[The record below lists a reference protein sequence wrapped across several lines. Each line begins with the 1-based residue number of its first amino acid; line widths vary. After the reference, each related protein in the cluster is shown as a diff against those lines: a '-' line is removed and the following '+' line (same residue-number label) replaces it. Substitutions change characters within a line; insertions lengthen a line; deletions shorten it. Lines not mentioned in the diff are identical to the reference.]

1 MFLEISFLPTSPFFL
16 FFPSLS
22 LLLSLSKTLDIA
34 RRELISIRLSRVEK

>member
-1 MFLEISFLPTSPFFL
+1 MFLEICPSFPLLLSFFF
-16 FFPSLS
+16 FFPS

>member
-16 FFPSLS
+16 FFFPS